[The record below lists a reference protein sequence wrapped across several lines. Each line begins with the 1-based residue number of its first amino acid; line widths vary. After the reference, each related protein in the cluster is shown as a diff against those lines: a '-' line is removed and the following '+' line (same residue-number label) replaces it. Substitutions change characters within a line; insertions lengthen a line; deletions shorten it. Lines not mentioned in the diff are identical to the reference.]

1 MRMDLR
7 TFSRMPPQSDRRAT
21 NVSLPA
27 EMVQE
32 AKTLGINLSRACE
45 AGLKA
50 ALKDERERRW
60 KIENAE
66 RIAAYNEWIE
76 KNGIPLAE
84 FQEF

>member
-1 MRMDLR
+1 MRMYLR
-7 TFSRMPPQSDRRAT
+7 KPGVMPKLIERLAT

-27 EMVQE
+27 ELVQE

-45 AGLKA
+45 TGLKA

-66 RIAAYNEWIE
+66 GIDSYNEWIE
-76 KNGIPLAE
+76 KNGISL
-84 FQEF
+84 

>member
-1 MRMDLR
+1 M
-7 TFSRMPPQSDRRAT
+7 TKPADRRAT

-27 EMVQE
+27 DMVQE

-45 AGLKA
+45 TGLRA

-66 RIAAYNEWIE
+66 GIAAYNEWVE
-76 KNGIPLAE
+76 KNGLPFDE
-84 FQEF
+84 YRQF